1 MTLAILEL
9 NDQALLIQSEDGQ
22 SHMEPGFAQLTPTG
36 IESGDSA
43 RASAWKNP
51 QDSFNQHWR
60 QLNQLPL
67 PRKQNWARH
76 HGDIAYAQI
85 KHMLESVGS
94 PSNVILAVPGCFTD
108 DQLALLLGLAQAIPV
123 QVDGVIDSA
132 LAIGLHNSKQT
143 LLIDLQLQQSVVTL
157 LSTKSG
163 TVDISAQEIVPDL
176 GIMTIYNG
184 VARHISDRLIDD
196 YRHDPLHTSEGE
208 QAIYDQLPNWLMQLG
223 WESEIS
229 VSLPSPRGELPLIL
243 RTDKIGEIIEQRLI
257 SLNSIIKKYPN
268 ANISF
273 AHSARLIPAIL
284 PRFSNAEVMSQA
296 SSADNSLAAQQ
307 QIVADSKTLHRIT
320 SLKAVN
326 GKTKSARTNTKANSN
341 TKQHC
346 ATHLLHQNHAWPL
359 DKPLSISLL
368 DEQLTMA
375 NGIDNKAVFV
385 AVIENHQLRIMH
397 QSAEIAMEIPGH
409 CEPGQE
415 IIIAGHRLCLIEVSN
430 A

>member
-22 SHMEPGFAQLTPTG
+22 SHMEPGFAQLTPKG
-36 IESGDSA
+36 IKSGDSA

-108 DQLALLLGLAQAIPV
+108 DQLALLLGLVQAIPV
-123 QVDGVIDSA
+123 QVAGVIDSA

-243 RTDKIGEIIEQRLI
+243 RRDKIGDIIEQRLV

-284 PRFSNAEVMSQA
+284 PRFSNAEVMSQT
-296 SSADNSLAAQQ
+296 SSTDNCLTAQQ
-307 QIVADSKTLHRIT
+307 QIVADSKTLHRMT
-320 SLKAVN
+320 TLKTVN
-326 GKTKSARTNTKANSN
+326 GKTKSTRTKTNSN

-346 ATHLLHQNHAWPL
+346 VTHLLYQDHAWPL

-368 DEQLTMA
+368 DDQLSMA

-385 AVIENHQLRIMH
+385 AVIENQQLRIMH
-397 QSAEIAMEIPGH
+397 QSAEIAMKMPGH

-415 IIIAGHRLCLIEVSN
+415 IIIAGYKLRLIEVSN

>member
-22 SHMEPGFAQLTPTG
+22 SHMEPGFAQLTATG

-43 RASAWKNP
+43 RASAWQNP

-85 KHMLESVGS
+85 KHMLKSVGS

-108 DQLALLLGLAQAIPV
+108 DQLALLLGLAKAIPV

-132 LAIGLHNSKQT
+132 LAIGLHNKKQT
-143 LLIDLQLQQSVVTL
+143 LLIDLQLQQSVVSL
-157 LSTKSG
+157 VSTKSG
-163 TVDISAQEIVPDL
+163 TVEISAQEIVPDL
-176 GIMTIYNG
+176 GIMTLYNG

-243 RTDKIGEIIEQRLI
+243 HRDKIGEIIEQRLV
-257 SLNSIIKKYPN
+257 SLNSIIKKHPT

-284 PRFSNAEVMSQA
+284 PRFSKAEVMSQT
-296 SSADNSLAAQQ
+296 SSADNCLTAQQ

-320 SLKAVN
+320 TLKIVN
-326 GKTKSARTNTKANSN
+326 GKTKGSRTSAKANSN

-346 ATHLLHQNHAWPL
+346 ATHLLYQDHAWPL

-368 DEQLTMA
+368 NDQLSMA

-385 AVIENHQLRIMH
+385 AVIENRQLRIMH
-397 QSAEIAMEIPGH
+397 QSAQIAMEMPGH

-415 IIIAGHRLCLIEVSN
+415 IIIAGHRLRLIEVSN